1 MVLVMDDEP
10 EGPVMP
16 VVHALARGGA
26 LVPPLWDYEVTR
38 ALMIARRTCRLD
50 DHELEQSPCAVSTL
64 DCVRD
69 AHPVDITR
77 LLDTA
82 TEHGLTAYDAAYL
95 SLAIRRALPLAT
107 VDRALARS
115 ADKAGVA
122 LIC

>member
-16 VVHALARGGA
+16 IVHALGRGDA
-26 LVPPLWDYEVTR
+26 LVPPLWDYEVTS
-38 ALMIARRTCRLD
+38 ALMIARRTGRLD
-50 DHELEQSPCAVSTL
+50 DHELEQSLYAMSTL
-64 DCVRD
+64 GCVRD
-69 AHPVDITR
+69 AHPVRITH

-95 SLAIRRALPLAT
+95 SLAMRRALPLAT
-107 VDRALARS
+107 ADRALAR
-115 ADKAGVA
+115 AAERAGVT